1 MSMMLAM
8 VKIGP
13 SPGKRQEILDIL
25 LSVKGPTL
33 AAPGCRACSI
43 YEEHGEEQIIA
54 YVELWQSPAEMY
66 RHIRSALYSR
76 ILEAMELSTRTP
88 EINFHMILRT
98 EGMELIENL
107 RSMPATP
114 LGQAYPPRS

>member
-8 VKIGP
+8 VKIGA

-43 YEEHGEEQIIA
+43 YEEYGADQTIA

-66 RHIRSALYSR
+66 RHIRSTLYSR
-76 ILEAMELSTRTP
+76 ILEAMELSASNP
-88 EINFHMILRT
+88 EISFHMILRT

-107 RSMPATP
+107 RST
-114 LGQAYPPRS
+114 STT

>member
-8 VKIGP
+8 VKIVP

-25 LSVKGPTL
+25 LSVKGPAL

-43 YEEHGEEQIIA
+43 YEEQGEEEAIA
-54 YVELWQSPAEMY
+54 YFELWQSPAEMY

-76 ILEAMELSTRTP
+76 VLEAMELSSKKP
-88 EINFHMILRT
+88 EISFHTVLRT
-98 EGMELIENL
+98 EGMDLIESL
-107 RSMPATP
+107 RST
-114 LGQAYPPRS
+114 ST